1 MGGHRAEQCG
11 LVSEH
16 RQLREAVGPIGDGH
30 GHVGEHD
37 AGVVGVPG
45 DPTVAHG
52 QRQPLGQP
60 RSVGQLGQQSGAD
73 VGHQSVTV
81 GGHLGAPDRLAT
93 MHLQGALLLRGLCC
107 VRTRILPGQEGFFAE
122 LRPVDQGAARTIEV
136 KQGGPDGQL
145 ARELLP
151 LALAVRTMPSA
162 NSGMTWL
169 RNSKVR
175 SLLAGLATGETPLTQ
190 EGLDALPASRSV
202 EYIRGLL
209 VEQKMLP
216 ARNEQVAVYGRWL
229 EGKLGAMEDPER
241 RRLIETFGRWNQ
253 LRGLRRTTT
262 AGPMTGAAFLRAK
275 QSTTL
280 AIEFLEWLAARGRTL
295 ADCTQRDIDAWFASG
310 PSTRSHT
317 QSFLYWAINAR
328 QVKGIEMPPHT
339 ERAHPAIGEDERIDA
354 VRQVLLDDTL
364 ELPWRIA
371 GGLVLLFGQ
380 PAQCIAELRID
391 QVDVAD
397 DQVRLLLARDWLHV
411 PEPFASLLREYLGR
425 RRNMATP
432 ANTSARWLFPGGM
445 PGRPVTAAS
454 IVLALRTAGIP
465 VRAARNGTWQQL
477 VREAP
482 PSVLAE
488 ALGIS
493 PKTAMQHAERA
504 GADWLRYAAL
514 RNEPPA

>member
-1 MGGHRAEQCG
+1 MYCYNRAK
-11 LVSEH
+11 
-16 RQLREAVGPIGDGH
+16 
-30 GHVGEHD
+30 
-37 AGVVGVPG
+37 
-45 DPTVAHG
+45 
-52 QRQPLGQP
+52 
-60 RSVGQLGQQSGAD
+60 
-73 VGHQSVTV
+73 
-81 GGHLGAPDRLAT
+81 
-93 MHLQGALLLRGLCC
+93 
-107 VRTRILPGQEGFFAE
+107 RTRGSCARCSHDGVLPGIDAEGRATC
-122 LRPVDQGAARTIEV
+122 RRCSGIMIPVDCARCGAEDILYRSGTCYRCALNDEIT
-136 KQGGPDGQL
+136 GLLTGPDGQL
-145 ARELLP
+145 APELLP
-151 LALAVRTMPSA
+151 LAIAVRTMPSA
-162 NSGMTWL
+162 NSGITWL
-169 RNSKVR
+169 RNTKVR

-209 VEQKMLP
+209 VEQQVLP
-216 ARNEQVAVYGRWL
+216 VRNEQVAVYSRWL
-229 EGKLGAMEDPER
+229 EGKLALIEDAER
-241 RRLIETFGRWNQ
+241 RRLIETFGRWHQ

-280 AIEFLEWLAARGRTL
+280 AIEFLDWLAARGRTL

-328 QVKGIEMPPHT
+328 QVKGIKMPPHT
-339 ERAHPAIGEDERIDA
+339 ERAHPAIGEDERIEA

-391 QVDVAD
+391 QVDVAE

-425 RRNMATP
+425 RRNMATA
-432 ANTSARWLFPGGM
+432 ANASARWLFPGGM

-465 VRAARNGTWQQL
+465 VRASRNGTWQQL

-482 PSVLAE
+482 PSVLAA

-504 GADWLRYAAL
+504 GSDWLRYAAL
-514 RNEPPA
+514 RRGSEA